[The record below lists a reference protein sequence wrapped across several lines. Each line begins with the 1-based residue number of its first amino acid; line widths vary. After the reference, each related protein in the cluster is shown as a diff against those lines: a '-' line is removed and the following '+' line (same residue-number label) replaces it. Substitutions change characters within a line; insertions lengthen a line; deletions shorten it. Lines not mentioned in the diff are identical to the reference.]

1 MQWHFLWPEALLA
14 GLAVPAFVAFYAYV
28 GRLQRRSALRHPHLY
43 ARQAQFGA
51 QGSLTRHLPM
61 ACFVATLSLLVL
73 ALARPSAVIGFMPT
87 RGHVVLAIDVSTSMR
102 ANDATPSRLD
112 EAKTL
117 AKHFVA
123 SHSDRL
129 RIALVSFAGTAVV
142 EADFPTGRE
151 ELFSA
156 IDRLGYRP
164 GTSVGHGIIEGLA
177 TIFPEID
184 AHALAQTI
192 GHDRPEH
199 DQGSATASAGRL
211 SKPAPGTY
219 ASKAIVLI
227 SDGQSAVGPPPA
239 DAARLAADRG
249 VRIHTVGIGTREGS
263 VLREAGRSMRVQ
275 LDDEAL
281 RRIAESTAGIYAHGS
296 RVDWSTIVA
305 SIRPDPSMA
314 DTPTEVTAVVAG
326 LAALTALI
334 GATISLPST
343 HRIL

>member
-1 MQWHFLWPEALLA
+1 MQWPFLWPEALFA
-14 GLAVPAFVAFYAYV
+14 GLAVPAFVAFYVYV
-28 GRLQRRSALRHPHLY
+28 ERLKRMSALRHPHLY
-43 ARQAQFGA
+43 ARQAQFDP
-51 QGSLTRHLPM
+51 QGSLTRHLP
-61 ACFVATLSLLVL
+61 AVCFVAALSLLVL
-73 ALARPSAVIGFMPT
+73 ALARPSAVIGFMST

-102 ANDATPSRLD
+102 ANDAAPSRLD
-112 EAKTL
+112 EAKKL
-117 AKHFVA
+117 AKSFVA
-123 SHSDRL
+123 SHSDL
-129 RIALVSFAGTAVV
+129 VRIALVSFAGTAVA
-142 EADFPTGRE
+142 EADFAAGRE

-177 TIFPEID
+177 TFFPEID

-192 GHDRPEH
+192 GADRPEH
-199 DQGSATASAGRL
+199 GKGSAAASADRL
-211 SKPAPGTY
+211 STHAHGTY

-227 SDGQSAVGPPPA
+227 SDGQSAVGPAPA

-249 VRIHTVGIGTREGS
+249 VRIHAVGIGTTEGS

-281 RRIAESTAGIYAHGS
+281 QLIAASTGGIYVHGS
-296 RVDWSTIVA
+296 RVDWSTIIA

-314 DTPTEVTAVVAG
+314 DNPTEITAVVAG

-334 GATISLPST
+334 GAAISLLST
-343 HRIL
+343 QRIL